1 MRNYKLVFGED
12 RTVGSKNNLANLR
25 RAARYLLLAVAIGL
39 LILLAWGALSGGLQQ
54 LPRSHTVGQLAETT
68 LQLIGGLL
76 SLLVILT
83 CFLMQRWARMV
94 RIAWMVTIV
103 TAAALSSVVWGNSP
117 LYTIIL
123 FVILALLVLLG
134 IQWALRVSLA
144 K

>member
-1 MRNYKLVFGED
+1 M
-12 RTVGSKNNLANLR
+12 GSKDSLANLK
-25 RAARYLLLAVAIGL
+25 RALRYLLLVFTIGV
-39 LILLAWGALSGGLQQ
+39 LILIAWGAISGGLQQ
-54 LPRSHTVGQLAETT
+54 FSRSRTVGQMTETT

-83 CFLMQRWARMV
+83 SFLMRRWARVV

-103 TAAALSSVVWGNSP
+103 TATALSSVVWGNSP
-117 LYTIIL
+117 LYTIIP
-123 FVILALLVLLG
+123 FIIVALLVVLG